1 MFVLKI
7 IGVIALLL
15 GVYALVERVK
25 EITFD
30 KYGYKSFEPATAAV
44 VAIGYY
50 FLYFGWDF
58 FAEALKYHGDI
69 LNGIILM
76 IIGVV
81 LVGIMFLAA
90 LKSMEFSFMG
100 FVYALFEFG
109 IYIPVAFVGLF
120 IVLLLIAALSDTRP
134 VWVVN
139 ND

>member
-1 MFVLKI
+1 MFVLTI
-7 IGVIALLL
+7 IGVIALLF
-15 GVYALVERVK
+15 GIYALVEKVK
-25 EITFD
+25 KITFD
-30 KYGYKSFEPATAAV
+30 KYGYESFEPSTASV
-44 VAIGYY
+44 VAVGYY
-50 FLYFGWDF
+50 FLYFGWGF
-58 FAEALKYHGDI
+58 FEGALKNHGDI

-76 IIGVV
+76 IIGAV

-90 LKSMEFSFMG
+90 LKSMQFSFMG
-100 FVYALFEFG
+100 FVYVLFEFG